1 MAKVERYWWGGK
13 IELTHV
19 EVVESTNAV
28 DTIGH
33 ISTIVTSAF
42 SLSPAAPA
50 APIAGIVTGLFYL
63 NSQILKNTDKGN
75 RVNIYWIDL
84 PTNSVDILLLAPL
97 DPLPLPSLPLPCFVK
112 SR

>member
-28 DTIGH
+28 DTIGQ
-33 ISTIVTSAF
+33 ISAIVTSALSF
-42 SLSPAAPA
+42 SPAAAPG
-50 APIAGIVTGLFYL
+50 APIAGILAAIFGLS
-63 NSQILKNTDKGN
+63 SQILKNADKGN
-75 RVNIYWIDL
+75 GVNIYWIDISTSTVISTTLQVCL
-84 PTNSVDILLLAPL
+84 PVHT
-97 DPLPLPSLPLPCFVK
+97 PLPCFVK